1 MSFLCLLLFIWLYT
15 SSYFYDKHWPPQKS
29 MNWKVISLSFA
40 LKSNKCVTL
49 NLINTYI
56 HTMKNVFILRFFVQ
70 YIELTTFLLVLIV
83 FLLAYGV
90 ARHSLLYGQTE
101 PSWNIL
107 GDILFHPYWQL
118 YGELSFDDSMKSKES
133 LKELGE

>member
-1 MSFLCLLLFIWLYT
+1 MSLLCLLLFIWLYT
-15 SSYFYDKHWPPQKS
+15 SSCFYDKHWPPQKS

-56 HTMKNVFILRFFVQ
+56 HTMKMCFFVQ

-118 YGELSFDDSMKSKES
+118 YGELSFDESMKSKES

>member
-1 MSFLCLLLFIWLYT
+1 MSLLCLLLFIWLYT
-15 SSYFYDKHWPPQKS
+15 SSCFYDKHWPPQKS

-56 HTMKNVFILRFFVQ
+56 HTMKMFFFVQ

-118 YGELSFDDSMKSKES
+118 YGELSFDESMKSKES

>member
-1 MSFLCLLLFIWLYT
+1 MSLLCLLLFIWLYT
-15 SSYFYDKHWPPQKS
+15 SSCFLWQTLASQKS

-118 YGELSFDDSMKSKES
+118 YGELSFDESMKSKES

>member
-1 MSFLCLLLFIWLYT
+1 MSLLCLLLFIWLYT
-15 SSYFYDKHWPPQKS
+15 SSCFYDKHWPPQKS
-29 MNWKVISLSFA
+29 INWKVISLSFA

-56 HTMKNVFILRFFVQ
+56 LWKCVFVQ

-118 YGELSFDDSMKSKES
+118 YGELSFDESMKSKES